1 MKADAVSPVE
11 PANTEIRPYI
21 IRTYDRWI
29 ILVLV
34 LAIGWV
40 LFRPLFAFSV
50 YYRGVSYERML
61 RLTTAERYYRRST
74 AVYPKIPQGWQAWGE
89 LYLMHASGNAKD
101 ADEAVKIFSQGLA
114 LNPTAQPLAFDL
126 GRTQYARKDFKAAR
140 VAFEESARLAPN
152 DMFSWDF
159 AAWSSLHSG
168 DTPLARKYWHRVLK
182 LDPGNEPARRALNQY
197 GS

>member
-1 MKADAVSPVE
+1 MKADAVPAIE
-11 PANTEIRPYI
+11 PAHNEVRPYI

-114 LNPTAQPLAFDL
+114 LNPTAAAIAFDL

-168 DTPLARKYWHRVLK
+168 DTPRARTYWHKVLK